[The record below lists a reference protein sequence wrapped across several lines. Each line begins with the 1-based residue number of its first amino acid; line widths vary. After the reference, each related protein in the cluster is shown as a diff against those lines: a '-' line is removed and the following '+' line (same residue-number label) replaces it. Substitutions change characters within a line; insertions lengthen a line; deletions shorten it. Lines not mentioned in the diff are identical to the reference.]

1 MRYGY
6 RILRNVL
13 KKLDNRLKIV
23 IYERHFA
30 LSLLDLYIE
39 DSYWHF
45 MNKILLLTV
54 VLGILS
60 CNRAKQGEEIDPKDE
75 AIREAIRKDFP
86 IATKLLD
93 SLITTPQGS
102 YYKFIPHGPKEF
114 TIEWGNNKVKKTSK
128 EKYHLMAAQTI
139 GFSWESDQFIV
150 LHNEYTKL
158 GRYDYFLPLK
168 GDSAEYVV
176 ENALLYDTARNL
188 VASEQPFKD
197 APILIENYVTRRT
210 QPVIENHG
218 CDAIL
223 IEFCLDSIAFQNEL
237 LYYKLAL
244 PRLDAQNRTF
254 TERTIRIKI

>member
-1 MRYGY
+1 M
-6 RILRNVL
+6 RNVF
-13 KKLDNRLKIV
+13 KTLDNRLKIV
-23 IYERHFA
+23 ICERHFA

-75 AIREAIRKDFP
+75 AIRKDFP

-102 YYKFIPHGPKEF
+102 YYKLIPHGPKEF
-114 TIEWGNNKVKKTSK
+114 TIEWGNNTVKKTSK

-223 IEFCLDSIAFQNEL
+223 IEFCLDSIAFDDDV
-237 LYYKLAL
+237 LYYKLGL
-244 PRLDAQNRTF
+244 PRLDNQNKTF
-254 TERTIRIKI
+254 TERKIHIKI

>member
-1 MRYGY
+1 MKRT
-6 RILRNVL
+6 
-13 KKLDNRLKIV
+13 
-23 IYERHFA
+23 
-30 LSLLDLYIE
+30 
-39 DSYWHF
+39 
-45 MNKILLLTV
+45 LLLTLV
-54 VLGILS
+54 FGILS
-60 CNRAKQGEEIDPKDE
+60 CNQGKQAQESDPKKD
-75 AIREAIRKDFP
+75 AIRKYFS
-86 IATKLLD
+86 IAAKLLD
-93 SLITTPQGS
+93 SLITTPEGN
-102 YYKFIPHGPKEF
+102 YYKLIPHGTEEF
-114 TIEWGNNKVKKTSK
+114 VIEWGNNSIKKTSK

-158 GRYDYFLPLK
+158 GRYDYFLPLE

-210 QPVIENHG
+210 QPVNENHG

-223 IEFCLDSIAFQNEL
+223 IEFCLDSIAFRNEL